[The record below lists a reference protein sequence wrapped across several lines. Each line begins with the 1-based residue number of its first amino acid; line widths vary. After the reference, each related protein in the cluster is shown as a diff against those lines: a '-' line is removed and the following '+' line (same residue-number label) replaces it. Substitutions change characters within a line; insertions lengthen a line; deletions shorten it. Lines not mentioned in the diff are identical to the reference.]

1 MYCIQKKK
9 RIFFYVGGGGGGGG
23 GVTADVNACFTWI
36 TIVPAMR
43 SVYFWR
49 LSPAVT
55 TPISQSKNRNKP

>member
-1 MYCIQKKK
+1 MYYIQKKEK
-9 RIFFYVGGGGGGGG
+9 NIFYVGGGGGGGG
-23 GVTADVNACFTWI
+23 VTAVVKACFTWI

-55 TPISQSKNRNKP
+55 TPMSQSKKRNKP